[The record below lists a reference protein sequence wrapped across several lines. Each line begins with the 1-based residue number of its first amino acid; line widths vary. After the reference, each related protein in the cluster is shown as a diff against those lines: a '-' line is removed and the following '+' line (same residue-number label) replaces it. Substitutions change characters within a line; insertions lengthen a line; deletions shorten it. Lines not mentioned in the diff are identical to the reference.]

1 MKWASVNRSMTGKLC
16 NSFTECFHTDKHKG
30 LKSELQG
37 SLNSEFQNELHH
49 IGTRTLSSSIW
60 TQTLGIISLASFR
73 PHRGYI
79 GQASISKNQSNYAKK
94 KKNACLEIIAHNH
107 SSCWVL
113 LNSFFSQRTS
123 AWFCN
128 ILCLKHGIKCAQV
141 PANVDEMMP
150 PDHRVEDLVEK
161 YRSLLTSSQLLFFT
175 LHSWPTAVYQ

>member
-1 MKWASVNRSMTGKLC
+1 MLQSGVNRLMTGKLC
-16 NSFTECFHTDKHKG
+16 NSYTECFHIDKHKG

-60 TQTLGIISLASFR
+60 TQTLGSISLASFR

-79 GQASISKNQSNYAKK
+79 GQASISKNQSNLCNKK
-94 KKNACLEIIAHNH
+94 IKMTRACLEIIAHNH
-107 SSCWVL
+107 SSCWVS

-128 ILCLKHGIKCAQV
+128 ILCLKHDIKCAQV

-161 YRSLLTSSQLLFFT
+161 YRSL
-175 LHSWPTAVYQ
+175 

>member
-16 NSFTECFHTDKHKG
+16 NSFTKCFHTDKHKG

-94 KKNACLEIIAHNH
+94 KKKCMPGDY
-107 SSCWVL
+107 SSQ
-113 LNSFFSQRTS
+113 SFIMLS
-123 AWFCN
+123 
-128 ILCLKHGIKCAQV
+128 
-141 PANVDEMMP
+141 
-150 PDHRVEDLVEK
+150 LVEFF
-161 YRSLLTSSQLLFFT
+161 LLPKDFSMIL
-175 LHSWPTAVYQ
+175 